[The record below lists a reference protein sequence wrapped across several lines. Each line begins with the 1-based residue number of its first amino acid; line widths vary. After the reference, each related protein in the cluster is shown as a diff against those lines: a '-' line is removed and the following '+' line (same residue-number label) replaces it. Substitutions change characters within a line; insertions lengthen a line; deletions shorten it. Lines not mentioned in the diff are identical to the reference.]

1 MSQQPGELGG
11 ALGLSRRKSSE
22 ADGIEH
28 SAVHIAEKVTNF

>member
-11 ALGLSRRKSSE
+11 ALGLSRKSSE